1 MCCSRCCT
9 PSVNGSKINNLYLL
23 CYSLDILQALPALFR
38 SADLLKFT
46 GNANVFLTRALER
59 GYITRLTRGV
69 YVNSRLKA
77 RPSLEEAACFV
88 RSPSYISAEWAL
100 HKHGVI
106 IQVPTVCTVVTL
118 STAVG
123 ITRNLQWR
131 GVTIEYSHISDR
143 LYFGFEARDGFNLAM
158 PEKALLDCIY
168 YRNAAPFEDELELE
182 GVDTGRLQEMAQSF
196 PVRVREIVGKLS

>member
-1 MCCSRCCT
+1 MST
-9 PSVNGSKINNLYLL
+9 I
-23 CYSLDILQALPALFR
+23 DILQALPSLFR

-77 RPSLEEAACFV
+77 EPSLEEAACFV
-88 RSPSYISAEWAL
+88 RTPSYISAEWAL
-100 HKHGVI
+100 HLHGII

-123 ITRNLQWR
+123 VTRNLHWH
-131 GVTIEYSHISDR
+131 GVAIEYSHIADR
-143 LYFGFEARDGFNLAM
+143 LYFGFEAREGFNLAL
-158 PEKALLDCIY
+158 PEKALLDYLY
-168 YRNAAPFEDELELE
+168 YRNALPFEDELELE
-182 GVDTGRLQEMAQSF
+182 EVDAGRMREMAQSF
-196 PVRVREIVGKLS
+196 PARVREMAGKLAGL